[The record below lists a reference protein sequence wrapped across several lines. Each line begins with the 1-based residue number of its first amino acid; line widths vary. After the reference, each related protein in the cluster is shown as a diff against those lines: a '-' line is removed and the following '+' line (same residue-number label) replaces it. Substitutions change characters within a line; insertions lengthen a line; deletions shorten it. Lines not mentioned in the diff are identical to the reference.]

1 MHICGFGTEVVH
13 SNAYSGIELHVGIPL
28 KKQII
33 NFLKYAHSNSEFQP
47 SMMRIPAT
55 ILRWN
60 ESTG

>member
-47 SMMRIPAT
+47 SMMRTPAT
-55 ILRWN
+55 ILR
-60 ESTG
+60 